1 MSQAQDTEL
10 FQIQPDTPP
19 AAPAAEGSHAWPIGS
34 YAPMGF
40 YRPVPIVRFAG
51 TVLLQFLLNL
61 VLYDLLVLL
70 PWTYTIG
77 ACTLLALV
85 VGWRAWHIWLGRAS
99 TAWKLATVVALALY
113 LLFIAFVTLA
123 PD

>member
-1 MSQAQDTEL
+1 MPQARDTEL

-19 AAPAAEGSHAWPIGS
+19 AAPSAEGIHAWPIGS

-40 YRPVPIVRFAG
+40 YRPVPVVRFAG

-70 PWTYTIG
+70 PRTYTIG

-85 VGWRAWHIWLGRAS
+85 LGWRAWPIWLSRAS
-99 TAWKLATVVALALY
+99 TAWKGATA
-113 LLFIAFVTLA
+113 TG
-123 PD
+123 